1 MGNGARPS
9 WRIAKGA
16 VDVTSLPAGAYVAR
30 VRLVQD
36 DKTIKV
42 LTQPFVIER

>member
-1 MGNGARPS
+1 VRA
-9 WRIAKGA
+9 
-16 VDVTSLPAGAYVAR
+16 LPPGDYVAR
-30 VRLVQD
+30 VRIAED